1 MLTAHRVWTSVC
13 SVARSSRAHAAV
25 VCASVSVL
33 AAPALADAFST
44 YGDSYRA
51 FSTPPIGDGSFGV
64 AGDVLPD
71 GRLLMVTGNSVYLE
85 SGIAS
90 ASFDRVAILDA
101 SQTGGSTDP
110 AFLSISPDGSRVAI
124 GTGFG
129 KPVAVFATSAL
140 GTPDAPS
147 TLSSGSVAD
156 YFAVGHFDAAWYD
169 NTSLALTAG
178 NFGRPAFVSLLDTTS
193 SPSNPTNP
201 MIVSNIQGAS
211 AGITFD
217 DDGRLYTA
225 NGFSN
230 GNASDTGNIRAFDAA
245 AWQSGAD
252 FETEGVLIGDILS
265 GNALRFDAEGNLVV
279 GGGDFGNF
287 DAGYLGVVRARALA
301 DALAGFGPIDS
312 NDASQLARLDPRGDG
327 FGFFGSAYN
336 AVTGELYVTDSD
348 TWYAT
353 TPAPTTLTLLAAAG
367 VLAGRRRR
375 E

>member
-1 MLTAHRVWTSVC
+1 MLLVHRSARFAVSC
-13 SVARSSRAHAAV
+13 AARSLCVLAAV
-25 VCASVSVL
+25 VTTLGTL
-33 AAPALADAFST
+33 AAPAAADAFSN

-51 FSTPPIGDGSFGV
+51 FSTPPIGDGSFSV
-64 AGDVLPD
+64 AGAALPD

-85 SGIAS
+85 TGIAT
-90 ASFDRVAILDA
+90 ATFNEVAILDA

-110 AFLSISPDGSRVAI
+110 AFLSISPDGSRIAI

-140 GTPDAPS
+140 GTPNAPT
-147 TLSSGSVAD
+147 TLTSGSVAD

-178 NFGRPAFVSLLDTTS
+178 NFGQPAFVSLLDTAS
-193 SPSNPTNP
+193 DPNNPTNP
-201 MIVSNIQGAS
+201 LVITNIQGAS
-211 AGITFD
+211 AGIAFD

-225 NGFSN
+225 NGFAN

-245 AWQSGAD
+245 DWLGGAD
-252 FETEGVLIGDILS
+252 FEAEGILIGDVLS
-265 GNALRFDAEGNLVV
+265 GNALRFDAEGNLLV

-287 DAGYLGVVRARALA
+287 DAGYLGVVNADALA

-312 NDASQLARLDPRGDG
+312 GDAAQLARLDPRGDG
-327 FGFFGSAYN
+327 FGFFSSAYN
-336 AVTGELYVTDSD
+336 AMTGELYVTDSD

-353 TPAPTTLTLLAAAG
+353 IPAPTTLALLVTAG
-367 VLAGRRRR
+367 VFAGRRRR
-375 E
+375 G